1 SGNGGAGVLQIN
13 TITVNRKNPTIDINV
28 MRPARSKTRYNKN
41 AVFRFAISRKIK
53 STAIIMI
60 VKVVK
65 KRIFALPL

>member
-1 SGNGGAGVLQIN
+1 M
-13 TITVNRKNPTIDINV
+13 NRKNPTIDINV

-60 VKVVK
+60 VKFK
-65 KRIFALPL
+65 NSTFFALLYKHRFSNSI